1 MGSSRQEGR
10 NMPTEEIIIRGA
22 KVHNLKSINLRLPRN
37 KLIVITGLSG
47 SGKSSLAFDTIYAE
61 GQRRYVESLS
71 SYARQFLEQLQ
82 KPDVEYIEGLSPAI
96 SIEQRTAGGSPRST
110 VATQTEVYD
119 YLRLLFARVGTV
131 YCYGCAQPIT
141 RQSADEIIKDILT
154 KLIGGRI
161 EILAPLVRGK
171 KGEYRDTANQ
181 VRKAGFA
188 RVRVDGAIYELELFP
203 RLDKY
208 KLHNIDLVVDRLI
221 IRPEE
226 RKRLADSVETAL
238 KFGKGIVVIACA
250 GRDYVFSQ
258 EYACSKCGISY
269 SEVQPRIFSFNSP
282 YGACPACNGLGV
294 KFEFDIDFI
303 IPDKDSPVIDA
314 IEPWR
319 KGGRGYLMYYRSL
332 LRQLCSSLDID
343 LETAF
348 NKIPKEK
355 QKIILY
361 GSPGLVGWRRYEG
374 VIPHLERLFKETDSE
389 FLRCEISRYMS
400 KAPCPQCSGSR
411 LKKEALSVKIGGL
424 SIYDIARMSIADAL
438 IFFENLKLNDRQRQI
453 AHPVLKEIR
462 LKLKFC
468 IDVGLGYLT
477 LDRLSSTLSGG
488 EAQRIR
494 LATQVGCG
502 LVGVLYIL
510 DEPSIGLH
518 RRDSDK
524 LIAALKA
531 LRDLGNTLIVV
542 EHDEETI
549 RSSDWVVDLGPG
561 AGRHGGEIIFNGPI
575 SELCKCRA
583 SLTAKYLNKELRIH
597 PSSKPRAAD
606 GRNMLKIIGA
616 SEHNLK
622 SIDVRIPL
630 GLFVCISGVSG
641 SGKST
646 LIQDI
651 LYPALMQKLFKSK
664 MKAGSHRRIEGYE
677 FIDKVIVVDQSPIG
691 RTPRSNPATYTGV
704 YSHIRDIFTR
714 LPESKVRGYKP
725 GRFSFNVQGGR
736 CEACMGDGIKK
747 IEMHFLPP
755 VYVACDVCQG
765 RRFNEQTLEARY
777 KGKSIADA
785 LEMTVIEVRELFGNI
800 PKIKNIL
807 DTLCDVGLGY
817 IQLGQSATTLSGGE
831 AQRVKLSAELSKRA
845 TGRTLYILDEPT
857 TGLHFADV
865 DKLLSVLHRLV
876 EKGNTVIVIEHNLD
890 VVKACDYIIDLGPE
904 GGDAG
909 GQVVACGSPFELTK
923 NNKSYTGS
931 YLKKVLTV

>member
-1 MGSSRQEGR
+1 
-10 NMPTEEIIIRGA
+10 MPTEEIIIRGA
-22 KVHNLKSINLRLPRN
+22 KVHNLKSINLRLPRD

-71 SYARQFLEQLQ
+71 IYARQFLEQLQ

-119 YLRLLFARVGTV
+119 YLRLLFARIGTV
-131 YCYGCAQPIT
+131 FCYGCAQPIT

-161 EILAPLVRGK
+161 EILAPFIRGK

-181 VRKAGFA
+181 VQKAGFA

-208 KLHNIDLVVDRLI
+208 KLHNIDVVVDRLI
-221 IRPEE
+221 IRPGE

-238 KFGKGIVVIACA
+238 KVGKGIVIIACA
-250 GRDYVFSQ
+250 GKDYVFSQ

-269 SEVQPRIFSFNSP
+269 TEVQPRIFSFNSP

-303 IPDKDSPVIDA
+303 IPDKDRPVIDA

-332 LRQLCSSLDID
+332 LRQLCGSLDID

-361 GSPGLVGWRRYEG
+361 GSPELVGWRRYEG
-374 VIPHLERLFKETDSE
+374 LIPHLERLFKETDSE

-400 KAPCPQCSGSR
+400 KTPCPQCNGSR
-411 LKKEALSVKIGGL
+411 LRKEALSVKIEGL
-424 SIYDIARMSIADAL
+424 SIADAARMSITDAL

-494 LATQVGCG
+494 LATQVGSG

-524 LIAALKA
+524 LITTLKA

-561 AGRHGGEIIFNGPI
+561 AGRRGGEIIFNGPT
-575 SELCKCRA
+575 SELCKCRT
-583 SLTAKYLNKELRIH
+583 SLTAKYLNRELTISPAQNPRE
-597 PSSKPRAAD
+597 SK
-606 GRNMLKIIGA
+606 NTLKIIGA

-622 SIDVRIPL
+622 NIDVEIPL
-630 GLFVCISGVSG
+630 GLFVCVTGVSG

-646 LIQDI
+646 LIYDV
-651 LYPALMQKLFKSK
+651 LYPALMQRLYNSK
-664 MKAGSHRRIEGYE
+664 IKAGSHKRIEGYS

-691 RTPRSNPATYTGV
+691 RTPRSNPATYTGI
-704 YSHIRDIFTR
+704 YSHIRDIFAR

-747 IEMHFLPP
+747 IEMHFLPS
-755 VYVACDVCQG
+755 VYVRCEVCQG

-785 LEMTVIEVRELFGNI
+785 LEMTVLEVRELFGNI

-807 DTLCDVGLGY
+807 DTLSDVGLGY

-831 AQRVKLSAELSKRA
+831 AQRVKLSSELSKRA

-909 GQVVACGSPFELTK
+909 GEVVACGSPFELTK

-931 YLKKVLTV
+931 YLKKMLTI

>member
-1 MGSSRQEGR
+1 
-10 NMPTEEIIIRGA
+10 MPADEIVIRGA
-22 KVHNLKSINLRLPRN
+22 KVHNLKNINLRLPRN

-71 SYARQFLEQLQ
+71 IYARQFLGQLE

-96 SIEQRTAGGSPRST
+96 SIEQRTTGGSPRST

-119 YLRLLFARVGTV
+119 YLRLLFARIGCV
-131 YCYGCAQPIT
+131 YCYGCAQAIT

-161 EILAPLVRGK
+161 EILAPLIRGK

-181 VRKAGFA
+181 VQKAGFA
-188 RVRVDGAIYELELFP
+188 RVRVDGAIYELGLFP
-203 RLDKY
+203 RIDKY
-208 KLHNIDLVVDRLI
+208 KLHNIEVVVDRLI
-221 IRPEE
+221 IKPEE

-238 KFGKGIVVIACA
+238 KVGKGIVIIACA
-250 GRDYVFSQ
+250 GKDYVFSQ

-269 SEVQPRIFSFNSP
+269 TEVQPRIFSFNSP

-303 IPDKDSPVIDA
+303 IPDRDSSVIEA

-343 LETAF
+343 LETPF

-361 GSPGLVGWRRYEG
+361 GSPELVGSRRYEG
-374 VIPHLERLFKETDSE
+374 VIPHLERLFKETESE
-389 FLRCEISRYMS
+389 FLRYEISRYMS
-400 KAPCPQCSGSR
+400 KAPCPQCNGSR
-411 LKKEALSVKIGGL
+411 LKKEALSVKIEGL
-424 SIYDIARMSIADAL
+424 SIYDTARMSIADAL
-438 IFFENLKLNDRQRQI
+438 IFFENLKLNERQRQI
-453 AHPVLKEIR
+453 AHQVLKEIR

-468 IDVGLGYLT
+468 IDLGLGYLT

-494 LATQVGCG
+494 LATQVGSG

-524 LIAALKA
+524 LITTLKA

-542 EHDEETI
+542 EHDEQTI

-575 SELCKCRA
+575 SELYKCRI
-583 SLTAKYLNKELRIH
+583 SLTAKYLNKELNIH
-597 PSSKPRAAD
+597 PSLNPRAAD
-606 GRNMLKIIGA
+606 GRNMLKLIGA

-622 SIDVRIPL
+622 SIEVGIPL

-646 LIQDI
+646 LIYDI

-664 MKAGSHRRIEGYE
+664 VKVGRYRRIEGYE

-691 RTPRSNPATYTGV
+691 RTPRSNPATYTGA
-704 YSHIRDIFTR
+704 YSHIRDIFAR

-725 GRFSFNVQGGR
+725 GRFSFNLQGGR

-755 VYVACDVCQG
+755 VYVRCEVCQG

-785 LEMTVIEVRELFGNI
+785 LEMTVLEARELFGNI

-817 IQLGQSATTLSGGE
+817 IQLGQSANQLSGGE
-831 AQRVKLSAELSKRA
+831 AQRVKLSSELSKRA
-845 TGRTLYILDEPT
+845 TGNTLYILDEPT

-865 DKLLSVLHRLV
+865 DKLLLVLHRLV

-909 GQVVACGSPFELTK
+909 GEVVACGSPFELTK

-931 YLKKVLTV
+931 YLKKVLENE